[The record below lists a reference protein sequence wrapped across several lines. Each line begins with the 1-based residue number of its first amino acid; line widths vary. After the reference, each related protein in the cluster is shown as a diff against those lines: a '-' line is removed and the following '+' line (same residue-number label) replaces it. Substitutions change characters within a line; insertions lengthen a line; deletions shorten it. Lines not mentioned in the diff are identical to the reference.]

1 MRAEE
6 RAPWGHVGRAL
17 PGARCPV
24 PSTPPLQRR
33 CLQST
38 GAQVQVAGDM
48 LPNSTER
55 AVTISGTPDAIIQ
68 CVKQICVVMLEVRC
82 QRPRLWPAR
91 PHRSGSGGSG
101 PEDSRGQ
108 GREGRRQ
115 HPGLGPRCQ
124 RQAALRGAG
133 LGVRPGRRGVVC
145 TGESGG
151 EAHAPPVLPGTG
163 VRGASAAPGSALGR
177 VCVQGLGAAPRTQG
191 PAPGAVPRAA
201 LGESARGRKGTKP
214 QSRGGSE
221 VRRGQTQPLPKLPE
235 GKLPEI

>member
-1 MRAEE
+1 M
-6 RAPWGHVGRAL
+6 
-17 PGARCPV
+17 
-24 PSTPPLQRR
+24 
-33 CLQST
+33 
-38 GAQVQVAGDM
+38 QVAGDM

-145 TGESGG
+145 TGASGG
-151 EAHAPPVLPGTG
+151 EATRPSLSSWNWGERG
-163 VRGASAAPGSALGR
+163 VSSAR
-177 VCVQGLGAAPRTQG
+177 VCSGEGLRAGAGGGAPDAG
-191 PAPGAVPRAA
+191 PSARRCAEG
-201 LGESARGRKGTKP
+201 SARGKRT
-214 QSRGGSE
+214 RTERNEASE
-221 VRRGQTQPLPKLPE
+221 PRGQRGAAGADAAPPE
-235 GKLPEI
+235 ASGRKTP